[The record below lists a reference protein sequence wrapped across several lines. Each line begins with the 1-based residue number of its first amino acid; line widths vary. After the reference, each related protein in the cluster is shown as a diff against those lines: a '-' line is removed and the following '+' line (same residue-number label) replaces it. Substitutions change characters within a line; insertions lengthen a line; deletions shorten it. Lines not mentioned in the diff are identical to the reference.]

1 MTGRVFAVQQPSR
14 WDRNVKDWKDTHDLG
29 PASEYGKIEIILG
42 PGNVNQGQQDATASV
57 IQEAMKGFNNSD
69 YILDVGCPVARSIAF
84 VVAGAYN
91 EGRYNL
97 LKWDKY
103 RRRYD
108 LFEIKALNFNLG
120 QRR

>member
-14 WDRNVKDWKDTHDLG
+14 WDRGTKNWANTHDLG
-29 PASEYGKIEIILG
+29 PAGEYGKIEILLG
-42 PGNVNQGQQDATASV
+42 PGNVNQGQQDATALV
-57 IQEAMKGFNNSD
+57 IQEAMRGFDDSD

-103 RRRYD
+103 QRRYD
-108 LFEIKALNFNLG
+108 LFEIKALNFNLNYG
-120 QRR
+120 K